1 MSASPDLQTQVSAL
15 AARLA
20 ALDGQGLPTP
30 STSFVATTNAKIK
43 GVQLDLTQ
51 SVMSLEGL
59 LSSVNTSIAG
69 LWAAL
74 STALGI
80 TPPPTPIPPTVIP
93 PAG

>member
-20 ALDGQGLPTP
+20 ALDGQGLPNP
-30 STSFVATTNAKIK
+30 STAFVATTNAKIN
-43 GVQLDLTQ
+43 GLQTDLTG
-51 SVMSLEGL
+51 SVLSLEGL
-59 LSSVNTSIAG
+59 LTSAGVSIAG

-80 TPPPTPIPPTVIP
+80 TPPPTSTPPTMIP